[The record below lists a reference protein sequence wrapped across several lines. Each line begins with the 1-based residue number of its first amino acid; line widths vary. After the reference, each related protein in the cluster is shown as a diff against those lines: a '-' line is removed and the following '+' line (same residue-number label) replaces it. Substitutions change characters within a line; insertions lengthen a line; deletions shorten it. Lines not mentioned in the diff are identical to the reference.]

1 MTKWESGLNYLS
13 VGMVLDYA
21 YKMAEKGHNFV
32 VENGVI
38 YELKKK
44 VRTEKNVKRIRYIT
58 PSNR

>member
-21 YKMAEKGHNFV
+21 YKMAEKGHHFV